1 MYPVVNDI
9 FICVIKTGTMR
20 LVQFYTKDLS
30 CKGNKFYLQQQCFVS
45 QVTSLL
51 VPLSYTPQHKRCKAF
66 QLPDLSVRG
75 NNPAWHRSRSMR
87 TNFDHGKIPHILEW
101 CHFVHSRVLGPKRRL
116 STRVYWKQLWHL
128 KVAYLGLKIIIKNN
142 DLLHGL
148 R

>member
-20 LVQFYTKDLS
+20 LVQFYTEDLS

-75 NNPAWHRSRSMR
+75 NNPA
-87 TNFDHGKIPHILEW
+87 
-101 CHFVHSRVLGPKRRL
+101 
-116 STRVYWKQLWHL
+116 
-128 KVAYLGLKIIIKNN
+128 
-142 DLLHGL
+142 
-148 R
+148 